1 MRSAIRP
8 LFLIVAC
15 IHPCPGPAQ
24 DATPESLLRNAVAK
38 IRTFDSYTVEFIRYD
53 EFDQTRSVHHRRLS
67 FARPFRF
74 RIEDLEPAAETV
86 RMADGKLI
94 SQPACGRFVDV
105 FSATL
110 RWSFNKDLK
119 QYSKLTFDPSKED
132 PAVQFAPRIRGQ
144 LDDVSLEPDETLSLG
159 GRQYDCTVIRARYPA
174 GAYLVAWIDK
184 SRGYVIKF
192 TAAVAQPQLRTTT
205 VELISMEPHAELP
218 DDLFTF
224 EPPANWQQSSTYLCT
239 PPAPHQ

>member
-1 MRSAIRP
+1 M
-8 LFLIVAC
+8 
-15 IHPCPGPAQ
+15 PGPAQ

-144 LDDVSLEPDETLSLG
+144 LDDVSLRPDETLSLG
-159 GRQYDCTVIRARYPA
+159 GGSMTTVIRAAIRPA
-174 GAYLVAWIDK
+174 YW
-184 SRGYVIKF
+184 SRGS
-192 TAAVAQPQLRTTT
+192 TNRAVRHQIHCRCCSATTKNHH
-205 VELISMEPHAELP
+205 EW
-218 DDLFTF
+218 
-224 EPPANWQQSSTYLCT
+224 NSSQWSPRRIAGRSLYL
-239 PPAPHQ
+239 